1 MWPGSARAPQTAGV
15 RTAKSPATV
24 RKGNV
29 TRSQANA
36 PAMPVTGGRSAT
48 TTATAA
54 STRFATRPRAGA
66 SATPAGSA
74 GTAALSVYVTTRLVS
89 SLLADVSA
97 GRGCGVSAVNGTVS
111 VPTGSA
117 TLWMDRV
124 PVNPDTEE
132 SCAGSRVQLDSMDRT
147 AKTSEEEVSFAYCGC
162 IYFIKKMQ

>member
-1 MWPGSARAPQTAGV
+1 M
-15 RTAKSPATV
+15 
-24 RKGNV
+24 

-97 GRGCGVSAVNGTVS
+97 GRGCGDSAVNGTAS